1 MSHIKELRKEEM
13 EEVIDFYHFIEEYG
27 HIFYGKNED
36 LESAF
41 AKIQEGID
49 EVRQIVK
56 EYWSY

>member
-1 MSHIKELRKEEM
+1 MPNIQEIRNEEM
-13 EEVIDFYHFIEEYG
+13 EEVIDFYHFIKEYG

-36 LESAF
+36 LEPAF
-41 AKIQEGID
+41 TKIMEGMN